1 MLGRIWRLLRDSV
14 EVFIAADALSRG
26 ASISF
31 YTVTSIGPVL
41 FIVVAIASR
50 ARRIDEEGERR
61 NGADGPE
68 KRVGQVVWHS
78 CLRRGCDHPA
88 HHRLW
93 RVRIR
98 CKDAALASGLSS
110 CILVCWLPVA
120 ADTPGRQRWQ

>member
-41 FIVVAIASR
+41 FIVVAIASQLGGLM
-50 ARRIDEEGERR
+50 RRESAEMVQTVLK
-61 NGADGPE
+61 